1 MTLRQDLLIAR
12 GLLAEQKKRYSD
24 LDVEASGLVFLV
36 RNALHPYQGLDV
48 VDLKVEEAAS
58 AAARLEKAL
67 RAKPIYEARGLSLRL
82 GVSCG
87 VAGYPWSGEDI
98 AQGVKIYYEAA
109 SAKLTAIAGSNT
121 LCGRAIKAAG
131 ASDATVIVAFNGLAA
146 A

>member
-58 AAARLEKAL
+58 AAARLEKVVHEMREVKGKIARL
-67 RAKPIYEARGLSLRL
+67 EADL
-82 GVSCG
+82 G
-87 VAGYPWSGEDI
+87 
-98 AQGVKIYYEAA
+98 
-109 SAKLTAIAGSNT
+109 
-121 LCGRAIKAAG
+121 
-131 ASDATVIVAFNGLAA
+131 
-146 A
+146 